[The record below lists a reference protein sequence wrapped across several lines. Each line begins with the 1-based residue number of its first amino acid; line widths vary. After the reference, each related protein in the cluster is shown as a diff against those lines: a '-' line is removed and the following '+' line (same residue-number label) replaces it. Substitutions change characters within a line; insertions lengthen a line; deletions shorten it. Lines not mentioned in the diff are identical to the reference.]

1 MRDMLKQDKNTK
13 KENMGSFF
21 VIVYL
26 IVTFGFRMLW
36 KGWSAG
42 FDWLISGGPIVKVD
56 GRRYKLVPFK
66 IILVALMIGGL
77 VFIFAKGENTC
88 TEYVGGK
95 CVATVQE

>member
-56 GRRYKLVPFK
+56 GRRYKPVPFK